1 MKLPRFRT
9 VLLVLFLAPVALL
22 AAAALFIKLKY
33 PPEKLRALALK
44 WAGDNLHRPVDLGE
58 IHLGLSGLDVSKL
71 SIRERTGFP
80 PGVFFSAE
88 RLSVQPNL
96 FMLLSGRI
104 VVRSVFI
111 ESPRIAL
118 HRREDGVLSIDDL
131 TASSATT
138 PAPRPTPAVETSRA
152 AFFVRKITLRRGQV
166 RWADAVRGD
175 DLTVKDLTLDLTNF
189 SLATPFD
196 LGLSARLTG
205 KTQGKAVDARLS
217 VDSRLDLPGES
228 LRLRKTVLGLG
239 DSTVTLAGT
248 LQHFSAP
255 QFDIDLGLSP
265 FLADSLAP
273 WADLPAEARGASVKG
288 DLKAKGSLENVT
300 LAGPLAVHTPDFD
313 LDFTIDAQAKP
324 RATPIS
330 FDAKVSPTR
339 LQYPSRK
346 GGPGLTGPLSGTLAA
361 QGTADRVVFSVDLDL
376 SGAEVR
382 YGDAFVKPT
391 KTLLKVAAAGARD
404 AAATV
409 LKSLKLESPLGAIG
423 GHGALRAAK
432 NQSLLDFTVNAPA
445 LELDPAAALVPSLRD
460 YAPRGKISLNAKIQG
475 PSSAPQARGNAVLSG
490 VGLTPMPGASLEG
503 LGGSIAFSEDDAAL
517 KDFKGKF
524 LGSPFTLAL
533 TARRFARP
541 ELTYDFKLDRLDL
554 AKLQEIFGSTAAAE
568 SPATPAGPAGPA
580 PIARAEGS
588 IKIGEATHP
597 YYLGKNFQ
605 LKGLLTDLGPDLGQ
619 LSGALTLS
627 ASDGKIRNL
636 PLAEKINKLMKKDAA
651 DLTYKTL
658 GGHFKIERG
667 LLTTEDL
674 AVESDQT
681 DLAAKGRVRLTDF
694 DSDLRATVK
703 LPAGS
708 LGGSLG
714 DWSSGPDGRPTLT
727 AKITGP
733 LTDPKIS
740 VDLSQAAKNAAKDL
754 LQKSL
759 EKYRKPAEGDNGGST
774 AVDKAVDQG
783 LKSLQKLFKK
793 K

>member
-9 VLLVLFLAPVALL
+9 VLLVLILTPVILL
-22 AAAALFIKLKY
+22 AAAALFIKFRY
-33 PPEKLRALALK
+33 PPEKVRALALK
-44 WAGDNLHRPVDLGE
+44 WAGDNLHRQVDLGE
-58 IHLGLSGLDVSKL
+58 IRLGLSGLEVSKL
-71 SIRERTGFP
+71 SIQERAGFP
-80 PGVFFSAE
+80 AGVFFSAE

-111 ESPRIAL
+111 ESPRVVL
-118 HRREDGVLSIDDL
+118 HRRADGVLSIDDL
-131 TASSATT
+131 TASSAPV
-138 PAPRPTPAVETSRA
+138 PAPQTPAVETSRA
-152 AFFVRKITLRRGQV
+152 AVFVRKITLRRGQV
-166 RWADAVRGD
+166 RWDDAVRGD
-175 DLTVKDLTLDLTNF
+175 DFTVKDLTLDLTNF

-196 LGLSARLTG
+196 LSLSAELTG
-205 KTQGKAVDARLS
+205 KTQGKPVGGRLS
-217 VDSRLDLPGES
+217 LDSRLDLPGET
-228 LRLRKTVLGLG
+228 LRLRKTTLALG
-239 DSTVTLAGT
+239 DSTLTLAGT
-248 LQHFSAP
+248 VQHFSTP
-255 QFDIDLGLSP
+255 QFDLVLGLSP
-265 FLADSLAP
+265 VLADSLSP
-273 WADLPAEARGASVKG
+273 WAALPPDAKGASVKG
-288 DLKAKGSLENVT
+288 ELKVKGSLEKVA
-300 LAGPLAVHTPDFD
+300 LSGPLTVHAND
-313 LDFTIDAQAKP
+313 LDMDFSIDAQAKP
-324 RATPIS
+324 QATPLS

-339 LQYPSRK
+339 LLYPSRN
-346 GGPGLTGPLSGTLAA
+346 GGPGLTGPLSGFLAA
-361 QGTADRVVFSVDLDL
+361 QGTADRLGFSVHLDL
-376 SGAEVR
+376 SEAELR
-382 YGDAFVKPT
+382 YGDAFVKPA
-391 KTLLKVAAAGARD
+391 KSLLKFGAAGAWN

-409 LKSLKLESPLGAIG
+409 LKSFQLESPLGTIDG
-423 GHGALRAAK
+423 QGALRTAK

-445 LELDPAAALVPSLRD
+445 LDLGPAATLVPALRD
-460 YAPRGKISLNAKIQG
+460 YSPRGKIALNVKIQG
-475 PSSAPQARGNAVLSG
+475 TTGAPKAKGNAVLSG
-490 VGLTPMPGASLEG
+490 VGLTPLPGASLEG
-503 LGGSIAFSEDDAAL
+503 LGGSVSFSEDDAAL
-517 KDFKGKF
+517 QDFKGKF
-524 LGSPFTLAL
+524 LGSPFSLAL
-533 TARRFARP
+533 TARHFARP

-554 AKLQEIFGSTAAAE
+554 AKVQEIFSSTTTADSPAAE
-568 SPATPAGPAGPA
+568 AGPSGPA
-580 PIARAEGS
+580 PISRAEGS

-605 LKGLLTDLGPDLGQ
+605 LKGWLTDLGPDLGK

-658 GGHFKIERG
+658 GGHLKIDRG

-681 DLAAKGRVRLTDF
+681 DLAAKGRVRLTDY
-694 DSDLRATVK
+694 DSDLRATIK

-714 DWSSGPDGRPTLT
+714 DWTSGPDGRPTLT

-759 EKYRKPAEGDNGGST
+759 EKYRTPGASDNGGSS

>member
-1 MKLPRFRT
+1 MKFPRFRT
-9 VLLVLFLAPVALL
+9 VLIAVLLTPVVLL
-22 AAAALFIKLKY
+22 AAAAVFIKLRY

-44 WAGDNLHRPVDLGE
+44 WAGDNLHRQVDLGE

-71 SIRERTGFP
+71 SIQERAGFP
-80 PGVFFSAE
+80 AGVFFSAE

-111 ESPRIAL
+111 ESPRVVL
-118 HRREDGVLSIDDL
+118 HRRADGVLSIDDL
-131 TASSATT
+131 TASSAPA
-138 PAPRPTPAVETSRA
+138 PAPRPTPAVEPSRA
-152 AFFVRKITLRRGQV
+152 AFFVRKVTLRRGQV
-166 RWADAVRGD
+166 RWDDAVRGD
-175 DLTVKDLTLDLTNF
+175 DLTVKDLTLDLTNV

-196 LGLSARLTG
+196 IVLSAELTG
-205 KTQGKAVDARLS
+205 QTQGKAVGARVS

-248 LQHFSAP
+248 VQHFAAP
-255 QFDIDLGLSP
+255 QFDIALGLSP
-265 FLADSLAP
+265 FLADSLSP
-273 WADLPAEARGASVKG
+273 WVALPAEAKGASVKG
-288 DLKAKGSLENVT
+288 DLKVNGSLENVALT
-300 LAGPLAVHTPDFD
+300 GPLTVHTKDLD
-313 LDFTIDAQAKP
+313 LDFTIDARAKP
-324 RATPIS
+324 QATPLS
-330 FDAKVSPTR
+330 FDAKASPTR
-339 LQYPSRK
+339 LQYPSQN
-346 GGPGLTGPLSGTLAA
+346 GGAGLTGPLSGSLAA
-361 QGTADRVVFSVDLDL
+361 QGTADRLGFSVNLDL
-376 SGAEVR
+376 SEAELR
-382 YGDAFVKPT
+382 YGDSFVKPA
-391 KTLLKVAAAGARD
+391 KSLLKITAAGAWD

-409 LKSLKLESPLGAIG
+409 LKSFKLESPVGAIDG
-423 GHGALRAAK
+423 QGALRASK
-432 NQSLLDFTVNAPA
+432 NQSLLDFTVSAPA
-445 LELDPAAALVPSLRD
+445 LDLGPAAALVPALRD
-460 YAPRGKISLNAKIQG
+460 YSPRGKISLNAKIQG
-475 PSSAPQARGNAVLSG
+475 TTAAPQAKGNAVLSG
-490 VGLTPMPGASLEG
+490 VGLTPLPGASLES
-503 LGGSIAFSEDDAAL
+503 LGGSVAFSEDDATL

-524 LGSPFTLAL
+524 LGSPFSLAL
-533 TARRFARP
+533 TARRFSRP

-554 AKLQEIFGSTAAAE
+554 AKVQEIFSSTATTESSAA
-568 SPATPAGPAGPA
+568 PAGPSGPA

-636 PLAEKINKLMKKDAA
+636 PLAEKINKLMKKDSA

-658 GGHFKIERG
+658 GGHLKIDRG

-681 DLAAKGRVRLTDF
+681 DLSAKGRVRLTDY
-694 DSDLRATVK
+694 DSDLRATIK

-714 DWSSGPDGRPTLT
+714 DWTSGPDGRPTLT

-740 VDLSQAAKNAAKDL
+740 VDFSQAAKNAAKDL

-759 EKYRKPAEGDNGGST
+759 EKYRAPGAGDNGGSN